1 MEECH
6 EEEEEE
12 EMSLEDMSK
21 DMQANAQSG
30 RDAPGEQ
37 AGPATATSATS
48 S

>member
-21 DMQANAQSG
+21 DMQENAQSAKG
-30 RDAPGEQ
+30 APGEQ
-37 AGPATATSATS
+37 AGPAAATSETS